1 MFFPFVLRFVRLHAY
16 VVLLFRQRH
25 TLHVNYNLSNM
36 LGIYTDGINFVC
48 FFFLG
53 LILFMIS
60 LNISNPLCQQREPR
74 SPQGNDP
81 LLAHNLRYVFFL
93 CSCCF
98 LAFKISHKSTYS
110 FFVWCVLRS
119 VAEDL
124 HEIFL

>member
-1 MFFPFVLRFVRLHAY
+1 MFFPFVLRFVRHHAY
-16 VVLLFRQRH
+16 VVFLFRQRH
-25 TLHVNYNLSNM
+25 TLHVNYNLSNI
-36 LGIYTDGINFVC
+36 LGICTDGINFVC

-81 LLAHNLRYVFFL
+81 LLAHNLRCVFFL

-98 LAFKISHKSTYS
+98 PQEYIIHNFPQEYV
-110 FFVWCVLRS
+110 F
-119 VAEDL
+119 
-124 HEIFL
+124 IFCTVCAPYCC